1 MSCLVIGAA
10 KLIINKAYLMIV
22 IGSYMLEFKPIK
34 DGVTIFLL
42 QDFERR
48 LSNITLSTRDF
59 TNLIEWIKVIYFK

>member
-10 KLIINKAYLMIV
+10 KLIINKAYWMIV